1 MSPPVPFLF
10 AGLVFEGLQSTW
22 FAWARSPWLWRVLL
36 PVIAVVL
43 YATYRDIYRRSG
55 RSLVW
60 WLMGLRGL
68 GLAFLLLALAKPTWT
83 RESEEVDA
91 GHVIVILD
99 NSRSMSLPDE
109 TGGTRYARATAGLE
123 RLRRTLEAAKGP
135 RLVLDLFDIEGNSLE
150 KVPDK
155 PTIDRTDLEKALRRS
170 TGKQRLPVGVVLIS
184 DGMDN
189 TGRDNFQGWKG
200 TTVPVHGLGFATSV
214 ASDLDLAVRK
224 PQAPERAMVLNE
236 LSVSVPVVKTGKPAV
251 NVTVAI
257 KRGREIV
264 TSTKLKLPEGNSER
278 LVELKFTPKHPGSF
292 VYTAAVQS
300 EVSERYLGNN
310 AVHFPLRVDAEPI
323 RVLYVEGF
331 LRTEFK
337 YLKARLEDD
346 LDIALA
352 SVVRRVSPEENERP
366 ARGLFT
372 EKRPKNLDVI
382 ILGDMEK
389 DFLADADYR
398 AIKTWLDGKNHSL
411 LVLGGY
417 NSFGPQGFRDTPLA
431 DVLPVVFRSGPPFQ
445 SEVPFSLRLSDRG
458 QGHPLFAL
466 SNDRVKDVAAWNNAP
481 RLEGMSLVQRV
492 KPGAEAL
499 AINPSLQIEGK
510 PAPVLAVQ
518 RAGGGGQVMALM
530 IDTTWR
536 WSRFARIR
544 GQDDRLFQRFW
555 SQAVRWLAGRSLDEQ
570 RPPLTVTTDRPD
582 YDVGKKVTVT
592 VTRQTDAAKGKGQVR
607 VEITRPSGEVLPP
620 LPLKED
626 PGNRDVFRGEY
637 YPSVGGRY
645 EVTATL
651 TGDGKPL
658 ANQQAEFMVQ
668 GSDLE
673 LANTGTNPGNLKALA
688 DATGG
693 VYLDVDRAEELAEKI
708 ERKERRSPVV
718 RRTEY
723 WNSPWLFTAFLL
735 AVTGEWFIRRRNHL
749 V

>member
-1 MSPPVPFLF
+1 MNVF
-10 AGLVFEGLQSTW
+10 ASALPASVVFENV
-22 FAWARSPWLWRVLL
+22 RRPWLWGLLILAGVVL
-36 PVIAVVL
+36 L
-43 YATYRDIYRRSG
+43 YATYRDIFRRSE
-55 RSLVW
+55 RRLTW
-60 WLMGLRGL
+60 WLMALRGL
-68 GLAFLLLALAKPTWT
+68 GLFFLLLALAKPTWT

-91 GHVIVILD
+91 GHVVVILD
-99 NSRSMSLPDE
+99 NSRSMSLPDDR
-109 TGGTRYARATAGLE
+109 GGTRYARATAGLD
-123 RLRRTLEAAKGP
+123 RLRRTLDGTKGP
-135 RLVLDLFDIEGNSLE
+135 RLVLDLFDIEGNPLDR
-150 KVPDK
+150 VPDK
-155 PTIDRTDLEKALRRS
+155 PIIDRTDLEKALRQATGRLRS
-170 TGKQRLPVGVVLIS
+170 RALAGVVLIS

-189 TGRDNFQGWKG
+189 TGRDNFHDWKG
-200 TTVPVHGLGFATSV
+200 SAVPVHGLGFA
-214 ASDLDLAVRK
+214 ASASTDLDLAVRK
-224 PQAPERAMVLNE
+224 PRAPERAMVHNE
-236 LSVSVPVVKTGKPAV
+236 LSVTVPVVKTGRPEAT
-251 NVTVAI
+251 VTVAI
-257 KRGREIV
+257 KRGRETI
-264 TSTKLKLPEGNSER
+264 TATKLKLPQGNTER
-278 LVELKFTPKHPGSF
+278 LVELKFTPKQPGSF
-292 VYTAAVQS
+292 VYTAVVQGD
-300 EVSERYLGNN
+300 VSERYLGNN

-331 LRTEFK
+331 LRNEFK
-337 YLKARLEDD
+337 FLKARLEDD

-352 SVVRRVSPEENERP
+352 SVVRRVSPDGNDRP

-372 EKRPKNLDVI
+372 AARLKNVDVI

-398 AIKTWLDGKNHSL
+398 AIKSWLDGKNHSL

-417 NSFGPQGFRDTPLA
+417 HSFGPDGFRGTPLA
-431 DVLPVVFRSGPPFQ
+431 DVLPVVFRSGPPYQ
-445 SEVPFSLRLSDRG
+445 SEAPFGLRLSDRG
-458 QGHPLFAL
+458 QGHPLFTL
-466 SNDRVKDVAAWNNAP
+466 SSDRVKDVAAWNGAP

-492 KPGAEAL
+492 KPGAEEL
-499 AINPSLQIEGK
+499 AVNPSLEIEGK

-544 GQDDRLFQRFW
+544 GQDDRLYQRFW
-555 SQAVRWLAGRSLDEQ
+555 SQSLRWLAGRSLDDQ

-592 VTRQTDAAKGKGQVR
+592 VTRQADAAKGQVS
-607 VEITRPSGEVLPP
+607 VEVTRPSGEALPP
-620 LPLKED
+620 LPLKAD
-626 PGNRDVFRGEY
+626 PERPGVLRGEF

-673 LANTGTNPGNLKALA
+673 LANTGTNPGNLKALT

-693 VYLDVDRAEELAEKI
+693 VYLDVDRAEELADKI
-708 ERKERRSPVV
+708 ERKERRSTIV
-718 RRTEY
+718 RRSEY